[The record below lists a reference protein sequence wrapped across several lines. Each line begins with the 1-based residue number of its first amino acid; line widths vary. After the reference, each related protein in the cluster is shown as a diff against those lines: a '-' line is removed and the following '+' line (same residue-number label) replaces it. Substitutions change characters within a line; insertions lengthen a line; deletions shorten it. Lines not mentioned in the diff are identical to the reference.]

1 MHPAGPWGSCVRSWA
16 SSVRSGTQML
26 QAPLIGFLFGFV
38 GSVPVAGPIAAL
50 VLARG
55 LAGKFRSGFFIA
67 LGGALPEGL
76 YAFLA
81 FWGFD
86 ALLGTYPWVDPVCK
100 AVAAVILFG
109 LGLWM
114 MRSQGASVKAAVA
127 ADNAERTPRRK
138 SWFRSFT
145 VGFNITLFNPTLLAT
160 WAAAVGILRGTGF
173 RAFGPT
179 NGLLFASF
187 AAVGIVAWF
196 SAMLWIIHHV
206 HARFDDG
213 VLVNIRRGFGIMLLA
228 VSFWFVW
235 QTATYLA

>member
-1 MHPAGPWGSCVRSWA
+1 
-16 SSVRSGTQML
+16 ML

-67 LGGALPEGL
+67 LGGALPEAL

-86 ALLGTYPWVDPVCK
+86 ALLGSYPWVDPVCK
-100 AVAAVILFG
+100 AVAAVILIG
-109 LGLWM
+109 LGIWM
-114 MRSQGASVKAAVA
+114 MRAGGPTAPKVPTSGRS
-127 ADNAERTPRRK
+127 DRPSRR
-138 SWFRSFT
+138 SGFGSFT
-145 VGFNITLFNPTLLAT
+145 VGFNVTLFNPTLLAT

-173 RAFGPT
+173 DAFGPT
-179 NGLLFASF
+179 NGVLFALF

-196 SAMLWIIHHV
+196 SAMLWIIHRL
-206 HARFDDG
+206 HARFDER
-213 VLVNIRRGFGIMLLA
+213 VLFGIRRGFGVLL
-228 VSFWFVW
+228 VLLSFWFVW
-235 QTATYLA
+235 QTVAYLTA

>member
-1 MHPAGPWGSCVRSWA
+1 
-16 SSVRSGTQML
+16 ML

-67 LGGALPEGL
+67 LGGALPEAL

-86 ALLGTYPWVDPVCK
+86 ALLGSYPWVDPICK

-109 LGLWM
+109 LGIWM
-114 MRSQGASVKAAVA
+114 ARSQGASQKNTAA
-127 ADNAERTPRRK
+127 ADDADQGPRRK
-138 SWFRSFT
+138 SWVRSFT

-173 RAFGPT
+173 VAFGPT
-179 NGLLFASF
+179 NGLLFASS

-196 SAMLWIIHHV
+196 SAMLWIIHRV

-213 VLVNIRRGFGIMLLA
+213 VLVNIRRGFGGLLIL
-228 VSFWFVW
+228 VSCWFVW
-235 QTATYLA
+235 QTVDYLTA